1 MRASFYEGA
10 RRFRTGTVPEPRA
23 GADEALLQVKRV
35 GICGTDLHIFQG
47 HLDHRVPKGGIIGH
61 ETFAEIAEAPAQSG
75 FAKGDRVVVEPLRFC
90 GACRACAMGASFL
103 CYKLQVLGVDA
114 PGGMQERWA
123 VKTDRL
129 IRVPSSLSDDDAA
142 VMEPLA
148 IATHDVTRA
157 GVKKGDA
164 VLVFGGGPIGALIA
178 MVSRHRGARV
188 AISEVNPFRIEL
200 LRSLGLEVVV
210 PGAGRA
216 AGRRGAGAPPS
227 EASEDEGVDVV
238 KFANDWTG
246 GEGVDVAF
254 EVTGNAAAVRLMTD
268 VVRVWGTVSVVAIHS
283 EPMMVNLYPMFAR
296 ELTMHGSRLYTRA
309 DWEEAIRLAASGAV
323 PVGPLVSRKIP
334 LEALQ
339 EGMEEA
345 LAGGPVMKVLIDLTA

>member
-1 MRASFYEGA
+1 MRASFYEGV
-10 RRFRTGTVPEPRA
+10 RRFRTGTAPEPSA
-23 GADEALLQVKRV
+23 GAGEALLTVKRV

-61 ETFAEIAEAPAQSG
+61 ETFAEIAEAPGQSG

-90 GACRACAMGASFL
+90 GVCRACQMGASFL

-129 IRVPSSLSDDDAA
+129 IKVPASLSDDDAA

-157 GVKKGDA
+157 GVKQGDA

-200 LRSLGLEVVV
+200 LRGLGLEVVG
-210 PGAGRA
+210 PGT
-216 AGRRGAGAPPS
+216 
-227 EASEDEGVDVV
+227 DVV

-268 VVRVWGTVSVVAIHS
+268 VVRVWGTVSVVAIHA
-283 EPMMVNLYPMFAR
+283 EPISVNLYPMFAR

-339 EGMEEA
+339 EGMEQA